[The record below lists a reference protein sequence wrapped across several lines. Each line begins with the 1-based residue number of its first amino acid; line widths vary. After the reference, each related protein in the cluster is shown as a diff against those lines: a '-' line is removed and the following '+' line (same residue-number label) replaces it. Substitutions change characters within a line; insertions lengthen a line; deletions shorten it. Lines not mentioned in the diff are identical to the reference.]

1 MIYKCISDASI
12 CVIVFRLSLS
22 PVESM
27 SNTAV
32 SGPEKINDLL
42 RLSNRAKDGGDIR
55 GIRSRGS
62 SGNHVSV
69 LLPASRSAVVAVPG
83 KQYVALCRPNYYY

>member
-27 SNTAV
+27 SNTAM
-32 SGPEKINDLL
+32 SGSERINDLS
-42 RLSNRAKDGGDIR
+42 RLSN
-55 GIRSRGS
+55 
-62 SGNHVSV
+62 
-69 LLPASRSAVVAVPG
+69 
-83 KQYVALCRPNYYY
+83 